1 MIPPSKFQHNSREKQ
16 VDMNPNSNKEY
27 NLSEVLEMFP
37 TLRPSH
43 LDYMVRER
51 IVQGV
56 RRQGR
61 GAPRVYTE
69 QGIEEIR
76 SYLERRSDL

>member
-1 MIPPSKFQHNSREKQ
+1 
-16 VDMNPNSNKEY
+16 
-27 NLSEVLEMFP
+27 MFP
-37 TLRPSH
+37 VLKPSR

-56 RRQGR
+56 KRQGR
-61 GAPRVYTE
+61 GAPRVFSA

-76 SYLERRSDL
+76 LFLERRGDL